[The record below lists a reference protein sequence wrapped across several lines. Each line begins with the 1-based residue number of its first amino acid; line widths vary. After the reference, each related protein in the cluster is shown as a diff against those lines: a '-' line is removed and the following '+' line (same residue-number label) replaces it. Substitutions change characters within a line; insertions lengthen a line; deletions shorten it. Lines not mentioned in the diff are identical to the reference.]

1 VVLCLHSYTLEG
13 FNMYVIYYKID
24 ELSPWRQA
32 DSFDNQDDAIEE
44 CGQYLY
50 DGYIVRIEEE

>member
-1 VVLCLHSYTLEG
+1 MHSYTLEG

>member
-1 VVLCLHSYTLEG
+1 
-13 FNMYVIYYKID
+13 MYVIYYKID

-32 DSFDNQDDAIEE
+32 DSFDSQDDAIEA
-44 CGQYLY
+44 CGEYLY